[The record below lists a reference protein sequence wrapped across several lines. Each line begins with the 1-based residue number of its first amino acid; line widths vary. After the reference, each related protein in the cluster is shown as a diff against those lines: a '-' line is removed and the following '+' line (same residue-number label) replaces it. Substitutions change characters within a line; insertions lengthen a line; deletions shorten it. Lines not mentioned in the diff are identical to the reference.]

1 MILDDSELEA
11 VTGGAHNDPIVT
23 LGGVSYFSHTV
34 GNQDTLSRL
43 AYRYNTNVNVLKRLN
58 NITDPDLI
66 QAGRTILIPIAR

>member
-11 VTGGAHNDPIVT
+11 VTGGAPNDPIVT
-23 LGGVSYFSHTV
+23 LGGVSYFSHII
-34 GNQDTLSRL
+34 GKNDTLSRL

-66 QAGRTILIPIAR
+66 QVGRTILVPIAR